1 MRPFKTENKNII
13 NHNFKK
19 IINNCI
25 MERIILMLPS
35 IGLGMTVGL
44 VCLIVT
50 TVDPFRNLKEEIEKE
65 ISEIDFESV
74 FTTSNTSNKI
84 EK

>member
-1 MRPFKTENKNII
+1 
-13 NHNFKK
+13 
-19 IINNCI
+19 